1 MFRCHF
7 CQQITPPGT
16 KKRYVVIATREKQY
30 PTRRREA
37 QRPRGRFRSRDESV
51 QDRGGKGRETA
62 EEVAACPACADKQ
75 HEVRLLSASSE
86 ESPIT
91 EVETAAGSD

>member
-30 PTRRREA
+30 PTRRRES
-37 QRPRGRFRSRDESV
+37 QRARGRFRSRDDAV
-51 QDRGGKGRETA
+51 QDRGGTGRETA
-62 EEVAACPACADKQ
+62 EEVAACPQCAEKQ
-75 HEVRLLSASSE
+75 HEVKLISAQA
-86 ESPIT
+86 SPPAEA
-91 EVETAAGSD
+91 EVTPGADSQ

>member
-30 PTRRREA
+30 PTRRRES
-37 QRPRGRFRSRDESV
+37 QGPRGRFRSRDDAV
-51 QDRGGKGRETA
+51 QDRGGKGLETA
-62 EEVAACPACADKQ
+62 EEVAACPACAEQQ
-75 HEVRLLSASSE
+75 HDVKVISENPASPPEAPARSDSE
-86 ESPIT
+86 
-91 EVETAAGSD
+91 